1 MALLSAGESLG
12 ALRRLT
18 FDSNIRLMHTIS
30 TDASFDQLL
39 EQARSEKN
47 TQSIRT
53 YLELFDE
60 YHPYMSGSNKRK
72 LLDFL
77 YELLMYPEGDVRRVA
92 GQIMGRVLANSG
104 PKYRK
109 ELPSAA
115 PKTAT
120 APTMLSLLEESVA
133 LWDQYV
139 ERCLH
144 PDHKIAAKHALRI
157 SNSLKA
163 ICETLFAEIAP
174 KDVGQ
179 MVQPL
184 LRRLPGLPETD
195 CFVLMDALCHVPSSA
210 LTPAEFQDCLPQ
222 FRRMLESG
230 VARWQIVAL
239 RCIRHLRAR
248 ADRSFFVE
256 AARPRSGDGQAVV
269 YLRQRLLGDAPLPLS
284 EQDAAMIY
292 LSNLK
297 NAVHWTVK
305 NVQIDILRGDAAL
318 RPENAFH
325 TAMHLSNLLSVSEH
339 LPVREH
345 AGEALLSIAGY
356 LTVDQRNEI
365 AVDLMRELENGQE
378 QIARFIPSYLGRL
391 LSMLPE
397 KEIWEAVDFLETL
410 LRSGTVRAAG
420 PVLRTLGSL
429 VAALPDS
436 EKLVNYCLGLLMT
449 GVAHYNHFIHRSA
462 LTVLCH
468 DVISNEALPSV
479 LRRRCFL
486 RVCKKLVSLLSEPAG
501 GSLTFFN
508 RAAMLNRLYR
518 FTVHNEVARGSF
530 QFPEE
535 KPVAFFPGTFDP
547 FSAGHK
553 RIVQEIR
560 SRGYEVY
567 LAVDEFS
574 WSKRTLP
581 RLLRRRIVHMSVAD
595 QWDTYVFPNAIP
607 INIAVPEDLR
617 KLRACFP
624 GRRVCLVAG
633 SDVIRNASAYRT
645 ALPAAPQNLTISSS
659 AAQARSPCRRL
670 RHSSRAQSRN
680 SPCRRSLRASAPPVS
695 GNPSTRIWISP
706 CWWTPL
712 CNPISMSLGCICA
725 RRN

>member
-230 VARWQIVAL
+230 VARWQIVA
-239 RCIRHLRAR
+239 R
-248 ADRSFFVE
+248 VV
-256 AARPRSGDGQAVV
+256 SGIC
-269 YLRQRLLGDAPLPLS
+269 AP
-284 EQDAAMIY
+284 
-292 LSNLK
+292 
-297 NAVHWTVK
+297 
-305 NVQIDILRGDAAL
+305 G
-318 RPENAFH
+318 
-325 TAMHLSNLLSVSEH
+325 
-339 LPVREH
+339 
-345 AGEALLSIAGY
+345 
-356 LTVDQRNEI
+356 
-365 AVDLMRELENGQE
+365 
-378 QIARFIPSYLGRL
+378 QIA
-391 LSMLPE
+391 
-397 KEIWEAVDFLETL
+397 
-410 LRSGTVRAAG
+410 
-420 PVLRTLGSL
+420 
-429 VAALPDS
+429 
-436 EKLVNYCLGLLMT
+436 
-449 GVAHYNHFIHRSA
+449 
-462 LTVLCH
+462 
-468 DVISNEALPSV
+468 
-479 LRRRCFL
+479 
-486 RVCKKLVSLLSEPAG
+486 
-501 GSLTFFN
+501 
-508 RAAMLNRLYR
+508 
-518 FTVHNEVARGSF
+518 
-530 QFPEE
+530 
-535 KPVAFFPGTFDP
+535 P
-547 FSAGHK
+547 F
-553 RIVQEIR
+553 
-560 SRGYEVY
+560 
-567 LAVDEFS
+567 
-574 WSKRTLP
+574 
-581 RLLRRRIVHMSVAD
+581 LLRR
-595 QWDTYVFPNAIP
+595 
-607 INIAVPEDLR
+607 
-617 KLRACFP
+617 P
-624 GRRVCLVAG
+624 GPG
-633 SDVIRNASAYRT
+633 
-645 ALPAAPQNLTISSS
+645 PATGRPWS
-659 AAQARSPCRRL
+659 
-670 RHSSRAQSRN
+670 
-680 SPCRRSLRASAPPVS
+680 
-695 GNPSTRIWISP
+695 
-706 CWWTPL
+706 
-712 CNPISMSLGCICA
+712 ICA
-725 RRN
+725 SGCWATRRFPCPSRTRP